1 MPLSFVVMELLAMLA
16 FSSLSLVIVEV
27 EGDREKV
34 LARGPRCV
42 SLSSVVEVLS
52 ANPGTKYHKKLES
65 CVASRPTWKRFKIR
79 RRKTNDSRSRQEIE
93 KNGHVLLVSFQD
105 ILME

>member
-1 MPLSFVVMELLAMLA
+1 MELLAMLA

-42 SLSSVVEVLS
+42 SLS
-52 ANPGTKYHKKLES
+52 
-65 CVASRPTWKRFKIR
+65 FF
-79 RRKTNDSRSRQEIE
+79 
-93 KNGHVLLVSFQD
+93 VSFQD
-105 ILME
+105 ILMAVEYEDGGGGDVLEVIRCW

>member
-1 MPLSFVVMELLAMLA
+1 MISDAAANSQYISPRSLSVHDVPMPLSFVGSELLAKLA

-42 SLSSVVEVLS
+42 SLSSVVNVLS
-52 ANPGTKYHKKLES
+52 AKPVTR
-65 CVASRPTWKRFKIR
+65 C
-79 RRKTNDSRSRQEIE
+79 Q
-93 KNGHVLLVSFQD
+93 
-105 ILME
+105 